1 MFKQFIGKFYQ
12 QNLRCR
18 RVTPKNGAKNKMQ
31 LKAFNIAIMAVC
43 AALYAVIGILTSFG
57 LTFGG
62 VAFWPAAFIPAIFA
76 VLFGPYEGGF
86 GAAIG
91 IFIHDTIINGQPLLS
106 LAVGVPANFIAFFLI
121 GYLAHKKFDN
131 KKTIISLIVGFVVIL
146 AGLLLPIIIYPTN
159 LIGFAFSTTTV
170 EILFAALMIV
180 SFALFIGIAKFSK
193 EFRSFAVGS
202 VIGMSIGALI
212 IAFGVWAWSQIFF
225 GSNQFYAAQFTG
237 PFASAVFVWTFVT
250 EAPFVLLLVP
260 PIVKAVSRAFPFL
273 RQKLER
279 QEQANR

>member
-1 MFKQFIGKFYQ
+1 
-12 QNLRCR
+12 
-18 RVTPKNGAKNKMQ
+18 MQ

-76 VLFGPYEGGF
+76 VLFGPFEGGF

-106 LAVGVPANFIAFFLI
+106 LAVGVPANFVAFFLI

-146 AGLLLPIIIYPTN
+146 AGLLLPIMIYPTN

-170 EILFAALMIV
+170 EILFAVLMIV
-180 SFALFIGIAKFSK
+180 SFALFIGIAKFSR
-193 EFRSFAVGS
+193 EFRSFAVSS

-212 IAFGVWAWSQIFF
+212 IAFGVWAWSQVFF
-225 GSNQFYAAQFTG
+225 GPNQFYSAQFTG

-279 QEQANR
+279 QEQGNR

>member
-1 MFKQFIGKFYQ
+1 MFKQFIGKFYL
-12 QNLRCR
+12 QNLLCR
-18 RVTPKNGAKNKMQ
+18 RVNPKNGAKNKMQ

-106 LAVGVPANFIAFFLI
+106 LAVGVPANFVAFFLI

-146 AGLLLPIIIYPTN
+146 AGLLLPIMIYPTN

-170 EILFAALMIV
+170 EILFAVLMIV
-180 SFALFIGIAKFSK
+180 SFALFIGIAKFSR
-193 EFRSFAVGS
+193 EFRSFAVRLSHWHVNRRSNNRIRRLGLEPNFLRTKPVLLSTIHGS
-202 VIGMSIGALI
+202 ICIR
-212 IAFGVWAWSQIFF
+212 GVRVDLRDR
-225 GSNQFYAAQFTG
+225 
-237 PFASAVFVWTFVT
+237 SAVRPAAGSPNRQSSQPCLPVS
-250 EAPFVLLLVP
+250 EA
-260 PIVKAVSRAFPFL
+260 KT
-273 RQKLER
+273 
-279 QEQANR
+279 